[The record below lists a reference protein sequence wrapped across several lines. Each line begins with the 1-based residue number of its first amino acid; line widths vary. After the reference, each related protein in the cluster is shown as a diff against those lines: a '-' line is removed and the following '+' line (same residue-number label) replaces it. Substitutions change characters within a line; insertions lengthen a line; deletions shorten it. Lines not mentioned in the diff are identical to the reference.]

1 MAMDSEEIGGNMMEV
16 KQGAPFLRVEYTN
29 SFGDRH
35 EACHDL
41 FDNSVDS
48 IISGVL
54 HDLLSFG
61 FAEGTINNTLLNICD
76 ERNLLADYGVENEED
91 L

>member
-1 MAMDSEEIGGNMMEV
+1 MEV

-61 FAEGTINNTLLNICD
+61 FAEGAINNTLLNICD
-76 ERNLLADYGVENEED
+76 ERNLLTDIREDEED